1 MNLIENYTDLS
12 LLSMTGWEGSKSYDI
27 SEGCLILTA
36 TNGWR
41 TFAWTIESLP
51 SEITFEFDYKFT
63 NVENWSDCWIVNLD
77 SIAYGS
83 PIKSIPK
90 ITEKWSHFKV
100 DISSPKKV
108 IGMNIRGVDNT
119 GKSVTLLLRNPI
131 VYGKQT
137 ANSSSVKKNGIC
149 LSKCFNT
156 CKGGDII
163 SIGKS
168 IITVGDLIEY

>member
-1 MNLIENYTDLS
+1 M
-12 LLSMTGWEGSKSYDI
+12 
-27 SEGCLILTA
+27 
-36 TNGWR
+36 
-41 TFAWTIESLP
+41 
-51 SEITFEFDYKFT
+51 
-63 NVENWSDCWIVNLD
+63 
-77 SIAYGS
+77 
-83 PIKSIPK
+83 
-90 ITEKWSHFKV
+90 

-131 VYGKQT
+131 IYGKQT
-137 ANSSSVKKNGIC
+137 DSSSSVKKNGSC

-163 SIGKS
+163 SLGKS

>member
-1 MNLIENYTDLS
+1 
-12 LLSMTGWEGSKSYDI
+12 MTGWGGSSSYDI
-27 SEGCLILTA
+27 AEGCLVLTA
-36 TNGWR
+36 TNGWE
-41 TFAWTIESLP
+41 TFAWTIEALP

-63 NVENWSDCWIVNLD
+63 NVENWSDCFIVNLD

-83 PIKSIPK
+83 SIKIIPK
-90 ITEKWSHFKV
+90 ITDKWSHFKV

-131 VYGKQT
+131 VYSKQT
-137 ANSSSVKKNGIC
+137 ANSSSIKKNGTC

-163 SIGKS
+163 SLGKS
-168 IITVGDLIEY
+168 IVTTGNLIEY